1 MEYFKK
7 IRPAIEKRNIVVPP
21 SHREEEK
28 SIGIDTSD
36 NTEEEIFGDF
46 DSEKAKVKEWWLQ
59 EGEEEVVEE
68 HGDVE
73 EVVEEHEEVEA
84 AVEEEHKEEGWGE
97 ETEEESKEDKD
108 DFISSLREEDEE
120 DEMDM
125 VLKEAME
132 EMGDV
137 SAEELL
143 ELGRA
148 ALRGMAE
155 GGK

>member
-7 IRPAIEKRNIVVPP
+7 MRRRDIVVP
-21 SHREEEK
+21 SSYREEEK

-36 NTEEEIFGDF
+36 NTEEEIFEDF

-59 EGEEEVVEE
+59 EGEK
-68 HGDVE
+68 
-73 EVVEEHEEVEA
+73 EVVEEHEEVEV
-84 AVEEEHKEEGWGE
+84 AVEEEHKEEKWGK

-108 DFISSLREEDEE
+108 DLISSLREEEEE

-125 VLKEAME
+125 VLKKAVE

-137 SAEELL
+137 SAKELL